1 MHSFISTVYYLAE
14 AYTSITHTGN
24 PPCRYFRKNFDNTM
38 PTIS

>member
-1 MHSFISTVYYLAE
+1 MHSFISTVYYLTE
-14 AYTSITHTGN
+14 ACVTHTGN